1 MTSYTV
7 AYGGERLDRIA
18 AKTLQTEQLG
28 AVEALLDANRELGDF
43 AAGIIPTGTI
53 IVIPQGF
60 SGKAVAKRTLAWE

>member
-1 MTSYTV
+1 MTTYTV

-43 AAGIIPTGTI
+43 AAGIIPAGTV
-53 IVIPQGF
+53 IVIPESF
-60 SGKAVAKRTLAWE
+60 SGKAGVKRVLAWE